1 LKFLID
7 NALSHILASHL
18 RNIGYDAIRV
28 REYGLHAAEDEI
40 IVNRAVAEDRVLIT
54 LDNDFGGILAESGST
69 GPSVILFPRAS
80 GEPDVQFQLL
90 SRILAALEESLNKGC
105 MVVVEPTRVRVRTLP
120 MFGKEL

>member
-1 LKFLID
+1 MKFLID

>member
-7 NALSHILASHL
+7 NGISHILASHL
-18 RNIGYDAIRV
+18 RNFGYDAIHV
-28 REYGLHAAEDEI
+28 RQYGLHAAEDEI
-40 IVNRAVAEDRVLIT
+40 ILNRALAEDRVLVT

-69 GPSVILFPRAS
+69 GPSMILFRRTS

-90 SRILAALEESLNKGC
+90 SRILGGLEESLNKGC
-105 MVVVEPTRVRVRTLP
+105 IVVIEPTRVRVRTLP

>member
-69 GPSVILFPRAS
+69 GTSVILFPRAS